1 MVMEQFFTLKKSNI
15 KNIAF
20 LIVFLLIASPI
31 IASAQNINDG
41 EEVLEVINVM
51 KGLNNKMTKF
61 QAVIE
66 LKKYAEKGNS
76 MAMNA
81 IGMAYMHGVGVD
93 IDSTAAVNYLIK
105 AGETGNAE
113 SYHNLGMMYKDAHAG
128 VKQNFNKA
136 CEYFQKGIQ
145 ASSVICRYDL
155 GFMSY
160 KGLGCEQN
168 YKKAADL
175 FHQASDYDV
184 TPALYMLGL
193 CYRNGYGVERND
205 ENAKFYLER
214 AGKLGYTDALI
225 ELQRKNPENYL
236 QEQVTNDGKKADI
249 PSEMPTINVVAND
262 IKSLPGK
269 YEGFVV
275 MYDWSGKFILGEKPI
290 ILNLNNDG
298 SKFTG
303 NLIID
308 KQKIPFEANI
318 DNNGMMFFANSQ
330 LKLGE
335 RYTGPQGV
343 DYRMDYMKMEIWPN
357 QISGRLGLYSLKLRE
372 PERPMYIELYR
383 NGEKPINSLVTN
395 DTINVEERIA
405 VAPNPFEFSFDATF
419 RLKNAANNVKARFF
433 NITGMLEDVINLG
446 DLESGN
452 NKVSITPNLRKGTY
466 VLNIKAGDQ
475 VLRTII
481 SKNN

>member
-1 MVMEQFFTLKKSNI
+1 MEQFFTLKKSNI

-20 LIVFLLIASPI
+20 IIVFLLIVSPI
-31 IASAQNINDG
+31 IASAQNSNDG
-41 EEVLEVINVM
+41 EEVFEVINVM
-51 KGLNNKMTKF
+51 KGLNNKMTKS
-61 QAVIE
+61 QAVVK
-66 LKKYAEKGNS
+66 LKTYAEKGNS
-76 MAMNA
+76 MAMNT
-81 IGMAYMHGVGVD
+81 IGMAYMYGIGVG
-93 IDSTAAVNYLIK
+93 IDSTAAINYLIK
-105 AGETGNAE
+105 AGETGNPE

-145 ASSVICRYDL
+145 VSSVICRYDL
-155 GFMSY
+155 GFMHY
-160 KGLGCEQN
+160 KGLGCEQD

-175 FHQASDYDV
+175 FRQASDYDV
-184 TPALYMLGL
+184 APALYMLGL

-205 ENAKFYLER
+205 ENAKFYLGR
-214 AGKLGYTDALI
+214 AGKLGYADALI
-225 ELQRKNPENYL
+225 ELQRKDPENYL
-236 QEQVTNDGKKADI
+236 QEQVTNDDKKMAL
-249 PSEMPTINVVAND
+249 PSEMPAINMVAND

-290 ILNLNNDG
+290 ILNLDKND
-298 SKFTG
+298 STFVG
-303 NLIID
+303 NLIIN
-308 KQKIPFEANI
+308 KEKIPFEASI
-318 DNNGMMFFANSQ
+318 DNNGMMYFTNSQ

-335 RYTGPQGV
+335 RYTGPEGV
-343 DYRMDYMKMEIWPN
+343 DYRMDYMKMEIWSN

-372 PERPMYIELYR
+372 PERPMYIEVYR
-383 NGEKPINSLVTN
+383 NGKKTMNSLVTS
-395 DTINVEERIA
+395 DTINVDERIA
-405 VAPNPFEFSFDATF
+405 VAPNPFESSFDATF
-419 RLKNAANNVKARFF
+419 RLKNAANNVQARFF
-433 NITGMLEDVINLG
+433 NIAGTLEDVINLG
-446 DLESGN
+446 DLEGGE